1 MLTLVSDLHKL
12 FEDIKETDE
21 TLATKAFEEM
31 DSDESGSVSKEE
43 FIEAILTKEKFSTY
57 LTLKIFNLFEWF
69 DLNLIIS

>member
-57 LTLKIFNLFEWF
+57 LTLKIFNLFE
-69 DLNLIIS
+69 